1 MAPKSA
7 DAKAAARAKAK
18 AKAEARANAKAA
30 ALPPQPPVQDD
41 ANLGKLA
48 AVNSKILVQINAA
61 IEKVMSHALF
71 TDILDVPPL
80 GITDADGT
88 SSASQEHWKLKCT
101 TGDARA
107 RACASGVRAVV
118 ACRRQGELSAR
129 LLLLPPL
136 LPPLLHACLRARAC
150 SRARLHV
157 RPRAR
162 GGLWD
167 FSPRCVHACVLRMQ
181 GGLSARLLL
190 PPVLPR
196 CCMHSCHCVRTRAP
210 MRGSAGCMPV
220 CACEC
225 LLVCAHA
232 MRARRAFSSPAAAAA
247 TAATS
252 AAGACLRA
260 CSCAEMPRILTV
272 FAIQPLYAHAHARSA
287 MLSSARALVLH
298 VHCVSLNHLWR
309 TPTTS

>member
-30 ALPPQPPVQDD
+30 ALPPQPTVQDD

-136 LPPLLHACLRARAC
+136 LLLLLLVRAC
-150 SRARLHV
+150 VRVHV
-157 RPRAR
+157 Q
-162 GGLWD
+162 
-167 FSPRCVHACVLRMQ
+167 RCHVYLLSSQYNPCTRTLTHALQCF
-181 GGLSARLLL
+181 LLL
-190 PPVLPR
+190 GR
-196 CCMHSCHCVRTRAP
+196 WCCM
-210 MRGSAGCMPV
+210 
-220 CACEC
+220 
-225 LLVCAHA
+225 
-232 MRARRAFSSPAAAAA
+232 F
-247 TAATS
+247 
-252 AAGACLRA
+252 
-260 CSCAEMPRILTV
+260 TV
-272 FAIQPLYAHAHARSA
+272 LA
-287 MLSSARALVLH
+287 
-298 VHCVSLNHLWR
+298 
-309 TPTTS
+309 